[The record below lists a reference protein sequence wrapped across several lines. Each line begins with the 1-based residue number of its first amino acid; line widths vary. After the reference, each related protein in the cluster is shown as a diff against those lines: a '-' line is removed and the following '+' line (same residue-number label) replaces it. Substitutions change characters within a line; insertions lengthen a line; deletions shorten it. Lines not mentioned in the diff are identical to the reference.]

1 MRDCDEQ
8 VIRNF
13 DFKSD
18 LLNRKQ
24 AAEYLGVTAATL
36 AVWACTKRYNLP
48 FVKIG
53 RLVKY
58 RLADLKTFI
67 NERSVVA
74 SNLND

>member
-1 MRDCDEQ
+1 MNNREEK
-8 VIRNF
+8 IISFN
-13 DFKSD
+13 FKSE

-36 AVWACTKRYNLP
+36 AVWACTKRYKLS

-58 RLADLKTFI
+58 RRSDLDTFI
-67 NERSVVA
+67 NARSV
-74 SNLND
+74 NLEG